1 VTEAPDHTRL
11 RPDALRLIGGA
22 VAVYAL
28 LAGTGLLITRVLV
41 DGPVGRWDKDVSHW
55 FFDRRTSQL
64 NDWTHVGSMLSDTPV
79 AIAVTAVLVIGLR
92 LWLGR
97 WRESAAILLSIVGE
111 LTIFVLVTA
120 TVHRQRPTVPH
131 LDPAPPTSSFPSG
144 HVGAAVALY
153 VGLAVIVLTI
163 TRGSASRPGFV
174 GMSVLLCLVP
184 VIVALSRIYRGM
196 HFATDVIA
204 GALAGGLWMAVVMS
218 TLLRDRRAATTAASS
233 ALPTRRHT

>member
-1 VTEAPDHTRL
+1 MTNPPDLARL
-11 RPDALRLIGGA
+11 RQDALRLIGGA
-22 VAVYAL
+22 VAVYVF
-28 LAGTGLLITRVLV
+28 LAGTGFLVTRVLV
-41 DGPVGRWDKDVSHW
+41 DGPVGRWDRDLSHW
-55 FFDRRTSQL
+55 FFERRTSQL

-120 TVHRQRPTVPH
+120 TVHRQRPTVRH

-153 VGLAVIVLTI
+153 VGLAVTVLLV
-163 TRGSASRPGFV
+163 TRGSAGRAAFV
-174 GMSVLLCLVP
+174 AVALLLCLLP
-184 VIVALSRIYRGM
+184 VMVGLSRIYRGM
-196 HFATDVIA
+196 HFPTDVIA

-218 TLLRDRRAATTAASS
+218 TLLRDRGTRTTGAPASPPGGRD
-233 ALPTRRHT
+233 A

>member
-1 VTEAPDHTRL
+1 MTNRPDHARL
-11 RPDALRLIGGA
+11 RQDALRLLGGA
-22 VAVYAL
+22 VAVYVL
-28 LAGTGLLITRVLV
+28 LAGTGLLITRILV
-41 DGPVGRWDKDVSHW
+41 DGPVGRWDRDVSHW
-55 FFDRRTSQL
+55 FFDGRTSQL
-64 NDWTHVGSMLSDTPV
+64 NHWTHIGSMLSDTPI

-153 VGLAVIVLTI
+153 VGLAVIVLTT
-163 TRGSASRPGFV
+163 TRRSAGRPAFV
-174 GMSVLLCLVP
+174 GASLLLCLVP
-184 VIVALSRIYRGM
+184 VIVAFSRVYRGM
-196 HFATDVIA
+196 HFATDVVA

-218 TLLRDRRAATTAASS
+218 TLLRDRGAATTEARTPVAGGRV
-233 ALPTRRHT
+233 T